1 MWARKEST
9 LETFD
14 RVIMARFLGTGG
26 RGWDGWVVGR
36 KGEVFF
42 RPPGSLHTQ
51 YQTKSEIHLKVKT
64 PLALYKF
71 SRDTQ
76 FLAFLNETDVH
87 G

>member
-42 RPPGSLHTQ
+42 QAARIVAYSIPD
-51 YQTKSEIHLKVKT
+51 KK
-64 PLALYKF
+64 
-71 SRDTQ
+71 
-76 FLAFLNETDVH
+76 
-87 G
+87 